1 MSQLRSAVSQYESLT
16 SEYKSQLEKY
26 RKENDDLQD
35 QMRVR
40 EKDTQKKLKQ
50 SVTEVEEVSW
60 DCSVF
65 VYGQSTKH

>member
-50 SVTEVEEVSW
+50 SVTEVEEVSL
-60 DCSVF
+60 DCA
-65 VYGQSTKH
+65 